1 MWLALAQGS
10 SELIWWPYL
19 VAKYGLAFLFLLVPA
34 CLLQLPVNYH
44 IGAYTVLTGESIFQG
59 FRRLSPLFAGFL
71 YVFMAVSFFW
81 FGAFASAGGT
91 SLAALTGFPAGW
103 SDRGRMLFWAY
114 ASIAVFFIALLLS
127 RVVYRLI
134 EIFMACVAAT
144 TLCGLFLACLHPD
157 VLAALPGFCRGILV
171 PDLPPARSW
180 EARDAGALLTGIAF
194 AGLGGFWALFY
205 SYWLREKGA
214 GMAAYAGRV
223 TGPVTG
229 REEAISVEGSTFPD
243 APVDLERMGRWK
255 RHIIVDSGIG
265 IAGNIAT
272 TLMTCLLAYALLHPR
287 GILPQ
292 GHEIAVVQA
301 RFFEASWGP
310 AGRVAFL
317 LIAACFLSDAWM
329 ATLDAVSRIH
339 ADFLT
344 GVSGRARKLG
354 YRKVYYG
361 AALAMTT
368 ITSVTV
374 LWDTPGALIQ
384 LSAVIGF
391 AGTVVY
397 TLALFL
403 LSSRTLPSL
412 VPPSA
417 APGRAARLALLVA
430 WVAYLSMA
438 IAYGWTLFHG

>member
-1 MWLALAQGS
+1 VWLALAQGS

-19 VAKYGLAFLFLLVPA
+19 IAKYGLAFLFLLVPA
-34 CLLQLPVNYH
+34 CLLQFPVNYH

-59 FRRLSPLFAGFL
+59 FRRLSPWFAGFL

-114 ASIAVFFIALLLS
+114 SSIAVFFIALLLS
-127 RVVYRLI
+127 RVVYRVI
-134 EIFMACVAAT
+134 ELFMWCVATAT
-144 TLCGLFLACLHPD
+144 LAGLFLACLHPD
-157 VLAALPGFCRGILV
+157 VLEALPAFCRGIVV
-171 PDLPPARSW
+171 PDLPPPRPW
-180 EARDAGALLTGIAF
+180 DPGDADTLLTAIAF

-229 REEAISVEGSTFPD
+229 REEVISVEGWTFPD
-243 APVDLERMGRWK
+243 TGEDVARMARWK
-255 RHIIVDSGIG
+255 RHILVDSGIG

-287 GILPQ
+287 GILPE

-317 LIAACFLSDAWM
+317 VIAACFLSDAWM

-339 ADFLT
+339 ADFLI
-344 GVSGRARKLG
+344 GVSDRARRIG

-361 AALAMTT
+361 AALAMTA

-374 LWDTPGALIQ
+374 LWDTPGALIK

-391 AGTVVY
+391 GGTVVY
-397 TLALFL
+397 TFALLL
-403 LSSRTLPSL
+403 LSSRTLPAI
-412 VPPSA
+412 VPPRA
-417 APGRAARLALLVA
+417 APGRAACFGLLVA
-430 WVAYLSMA
+430 WIAYLAMA

>member
-1 MWLALAQGS
+1 VWLALAQGS

-19 VAKYGLAFLFLLVPA
+19 IAKYGLAFLFLLVPA

-59 FRRLSPLFAGFL
+59 FRRLSPWFAGFL

-114 ASIAVFFIALLLS
+114 SSIAVFFIALLLS
-127 RVVYRLI
+127 RVVYRVI
-134 EIFMACVAAT
+134 ELFMWCVATAT
-144 TLCGLFLACLHPD
+144 LAGLFLACLHPD
-157 VLAALPGFCRGILV
+157 VLEALPAFCRGIVV
-171 PDLPPARSW
+171 PDLPPPRPW
-180 EARDAGALLTGIAF
+180 DPGDADTLLTAIAF

-229 REEAISVEGSTFPD
+229 REEVISVEGWTFPD
-243 APVDLERMGRWK
+243 TGEDVARMARWK
-255 RHIIVDSGIG
+255 RHILVDSGIG

-287 GILPQ
+287 GILPE

-317 LIAACFLSDAWM
+317 VIAACFLSDAWM

-339 ADFLT
+339 ADFLI
-344 GVSGRARKLG
+344 GVSDRARRIG

-361 AALAMTT
+361 AALAMTA

-374 LWDTPGALIQ
+374 LWDTPGALIK

-391 AGTVVY
+391 GGTVVY
-397 TLALFL
+397 TFALLL
-403 LSSRTLPSL
+403 LSSRTLPAI
-412 VPPSA
+412 VPPRA
-417 APGRAARLALLVA
+417 APGRAACFGLLVA
-430 WVAYLSMA
+430 WIAYLAMA